1 MKPAGHGGPAYGVQL
16 ASPFSQ
22 AYGEQKPSMQ
32 DDQGYG
38 MEPPSPVGYKESYGS
53 HTYDGEAFSQ
63 DSKEETNYGGEQ
75 ANYGGEQANYGG
87 EHANYSGEQA
97 NYGGE
102 QANYGG
108 EQANY
113 GGEQANYGE
122 GTTYGGGLPVHAD
135 DSAYQGEQA
144 SDTKNIPKF
153 SFLKNTYIMGE

>member
-1 MKPAGHGGPAYGVQL
+1 MKQVGHGGPTYGVQI
-16 ASPFSQ
+16 ASPFGQ
-22 AYGEQKPSMQ
+22 AYGEQPSMQ

-38 MEPPSPVGYKESYGS
+38 MEPPSDGS
-53 HTYDGEAFSQ
+53 HTYGGAAFNQ
-63 DSKEETNYGGEQ
+63 DSEETNYGVEQ
-75 ANYGGEQANYGG
+75 VNYG
-87 EHANYSGEQA
+87 GEQA

-144 SDTKNIPKF
+144 SDTKITPKF
-153 SFLKNTYIMGE
+153 SVLKIPT

>member
-1 MKPAGHGGPAYGVQL
+1 MKQASQGGPAYGVQI

-38 MEPPSPVGYKESYGS
+38 MEPPYPDGYKESYGS
-53 HTYDGEAFSQ
+53 HTYGGEAFNQ
-63 DSKEETNYGGEQ
+63 DSEETNYG
-75 ANYGGEQANYGG
+75 
-87 EHANYSGEQA
+87 GEQA

-135 DSAYQGEQA
+135 DSANQGEQA
-144 SDTKNIPKF
+144 SDTKNTPKF
-153 SFLKNTYIMGE
+153 SF

>member
-1 MKPAGHGGPAYGVQL
+1 MKQAGHGGPAYGVQM

-38 MEPPSPVGYKESYGS
+38 MEPPSDGS
-53 HTYDGEAFSQ
+53 HTYGGEAFNQ
-63 DSKEETNYGGEQ
+63 DSEEI
-75 ANYGGEQANYGG
+75 
-87 EHANYSGEQA
+87 

-122 GTTYGGGLPVHAD
+122 GTTYGGNLPVHAD

-144 SDTKNIPKF
+144 SGTKNTSKF
-153 SFLKNTYIMGE
+153 SSF

>member
-22 AYGEQKPSMQ
+22 AYGEQKPSMK

-63 DSKEETNYGGEQ
+63 DSKEET
-75 ANYGGEQANYGG
+75 
-87 EHANYSGEQA
+87 
-97 NYGGE
+97 
-102 QANYGG
+102 NYGG